1 MRTVPRR
8 VVVTVMMLLVSTV
21 TTGCWDRTELN
32 ERALVMASG
41 LDLEPDGQWLLTDQ
55 IIVPVNLAQQQGATQ
70 QNFINLS
77 AKGRNILDAG
87 QGLQAKLSRQYFLGH
102 RRVIF
107 MGEEVAK
114 HGLEGVMDEYTRNPD
129 VRLRSDIFVV
139 KGDTAEN
146 ALQVQTPLEQYP
158 ALSII
163 KSRRFVGGTVGETLL
178 TFLIPAASL
187 TSCPTMP
194 VVEIVPETGASG
206 KKTFKFTGRAI
217 FNKQLKLVGY
227 LYFSDANYRL
237 WIINTL
243 KKRQVTFF
251 VPQGQG
257 YATVDL
263 SHFAG
268 HIRTLVQNNHVH
280 YQIMLTGQGLLREN
294 EANLNVK
301 DAKQLNLLNQ
311 AMEHEVTQ
319 KVTNLVTMVQKQY
332 GTDIFG
338 FDLALARQNPQLWKT
353 VKSRWDVVFP
363 NVPFSV
369 NVNLE
374 IKTVGLTSKKSSSAE
389 ASPDNR
395 SW

>member
-1 MRTVPRR
+1 MRTVRRR
-8 VVVTVMMLLVSTV
+8 VIVTVMMLLVSTV

-41 LDLEPDGQWLLTDQ
+41 LDLESDGQWLLTDQ
-55 IIVPVNLAQQQGATQ
+55 IIVPVNLAQQQGVTR

-87 QGLQAKLSRQYFLGH
+87 QALQTKLSRQYFLGH
-102 RRVIF
+102 RRVVFI
-107 MGEEVAK
+107 GEEVAK
-114 HGLEGVMDEYTRNPD
+114 HGLKGVMDEYTRNPD

-158 ALSII
+158 SLSII

-178 TFLIPAASL
+178 TFLIPAASP
-187 TSCPTMP
+187 TSYPTMP

-217 FNKQLKLVGY
+217 FNKQLELVGY
-227 LYFSDANYRL
+227 LNFSDANYRL

-251 VPQGQG
+251 VPQAQG

-294 EANLNVK
+294 ETNLNVK

-353 VKSRWDVVFP
+353 MKSRWDVVFP

-369 NVNLE
+369 DVNLK
-374 IKTVGLTSKKSSSAE
+374 IKTVGLTSKKSSSRE
-389 ASPDNR
+389 PSPDNR